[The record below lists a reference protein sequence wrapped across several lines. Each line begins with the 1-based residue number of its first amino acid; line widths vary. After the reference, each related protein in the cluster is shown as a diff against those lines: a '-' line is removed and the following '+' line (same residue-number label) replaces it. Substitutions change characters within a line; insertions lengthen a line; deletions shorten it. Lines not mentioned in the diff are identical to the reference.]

1 MNRRMSFIMQTA
13 RLADEIGWLE
23 HDAELARITGTPIA
37 DQAER
42 LRELA
47 RRINAAAD
55 ALGVRSVKEA
65 A

>member
-23 HDAELARITGTPIA
+23 HEAELARIAGAPVA
-37 DQAER
+37 DQADR

-55 ALGVRSVKEA
+55 ALGLQAVKDA

>member
-23 HDAELARITGTPIA
+23 HEAELARIAGAPVA
-37 DQAER
+37 DQTDR

-55 ALGVRSVKEA
+55 AIGLQAVKEA